1 MVGVTFSACPRVPVG
16 SPGLSAMALEDVGVV
31 SLELKES
38 SMEPLDPALVD
49 E

>member
-1 MVGVTFSACPRVPVG
+1 MVGITFFTCPRVPIG
-16 SPGLSAMALEDVGVV
+16 LPGLSPMALEDVGVI

-38 SMEPLDPALVD
+38 SIEPLDSALVD